1 MTSSERNGGLEL
13 FLELGWFFCGGG
25 VGYFLGVGSIEGV
38 TFMEFY
44 YEGFY

>member
-1 MTSSERNGGLEL
+1 MVKN
-13 FLELGWFFCGGG
+13 GGG

-44 YEGFY
+44 VNIPLSALSKHPFIRLD

>member
-1 MTSSERNGGLEL
+1 MVKN
-13 FLELGWFFCGGG
+13 GGG